1 MGVFFFICIYD
12 NFKLK
17 IMLQVKLTPQEIQL
31 TIAAINN
38 IQLLGK
44 DAHMVSGLLKKFENK
59 LEGFK
64 PVQKG

>member
-1 MGVFFFICIYD
+1 ML
-12 NFKLK
+12 NLKLE
-17 IMLQVKLTPQEIQL
+17 PQEIKL

-38 IQLLGK
+38 IQLMGK

-59 LEGFK
+59 LANFQ